1 MSTLL
6 KKKRSQGARN
16 TNSQVIKPHKPTLFW
31 DLSTLVKIDAMS
43 SLILVVTSLPASPV
57 LLQVFPVV
65 VRTASF
71 QCVPLMGGPI
81 PVPVWLAVWDSRTIS
96 LSLACV
102 VSVTPVPANPARGTR
117 GMISCVVNG
126 CQLMNTKEKL
136 GTTLSCLL
144 SLPQWLTARLLF
156 QVAVSVVS
164 RLRGPYQYGVCYS
177 ISFTDHQ
184 QPPHPPISFDPSLM
198 V

>member
-1 MSTLL
+1 MHSAWHHAHFGPYLVRVRFCFLTKVITESWEHVNIA
-6 KKKRSQGARN
+6 KKAPKGQEIQTVRWSN
-16 TNSQVIKPHKPTLFW
+16 LTNPLCSEIWALT
-31 DLSTLVKIDAMS
+31 SVKIDAMS

-126 CQLMNTKEKL
+126 CQLMNTREKL

-144 SLPQWLTARLLF
+144 FLPQSDWQPGCCFRWLWVWSA
-156 QVAVSVVS
+156 
-164 RLRGPYQYGVCYS
+164 G
-177 ISFTDHQ
+177 
-184 QPPHPPISFDPSLM
+184 
-198 V
+198 